1 VLGQVAAEALGA
13 PGDRVRMEIGDSDLP
28 SAPLAGGSSGT
39 ASWGWAVHEACTRL
53 ARRLSV
59 YQGSLPDGGLEEHAD
74 TAGVADAESDHARH
88 AFGAHFAEVGVD
100 TVTGEV
106 RVNRLLGVYAAGRIL
121 NPRTARSQF
130 VGGMVMGLGMALTEG
145 STLDA
150 AFGDF
155 AERDLAAYHVPVNAD
170 VLSVE
175 AHWIEEDDPHLN
187 PVGGKGI
194 GEIGIVGTAAA
205 VGNAFHHAV
214 GVRMRE
220 LPLSPDRVLE
230 ALHAVRGQDAPG
242 R

>member
-1 VLGQVAAEALGA
+1 
-13 PGDRVRMEIGDSDLP
+13 P

-53 ARRLSV
+53 ARRLADHR
-59 YQGSLPDGGLEEHAD
+59 GPLPQDGLEEHAD
-74 TAGVADAESDHARH
+74 TAGTADAESDHARH

-145 STLDA
+145 STVDL

-220 LPLSPDRVLE
+220 LPLTPDRVLD
-230 ALHAVRGQDAPG
+230 ALARRSPEHG
-242 R
+242 RA